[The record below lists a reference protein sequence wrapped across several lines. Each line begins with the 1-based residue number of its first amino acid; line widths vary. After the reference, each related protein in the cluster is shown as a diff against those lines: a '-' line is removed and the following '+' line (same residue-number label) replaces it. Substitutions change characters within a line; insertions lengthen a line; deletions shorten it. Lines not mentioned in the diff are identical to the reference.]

1 MKRWRSVSATASSS
15 RVPMNA
21 TVEPGSQRDIGSEGL
36 IVRRSPPRERGAR
49 NGGGEGMGWP
59 RWGESNARETVFETV
74 LVPNLSGRTSEYVAT
89 GPTRSTVH
97 CLQCSGSGDN
107 RG

>member
-1 MKRWRSVSATASSS
+1 
-15 RVPMNA
+15 
-21 TVEPGSQRDIGSEGL
+21 
-36 IVRRSPPRERGAR
+36 
-49 NGGGEGMGWP
+49 MGWP